1 MLRFVNKKF
10 YIFSFDCSVRIKLK
24 NYVLKA
30 VVERFGDVYGDFVW
44 DVVVCVG
51 DYGYIFLYIVDIFFI

>member
-24 NYVLKA
+24 NYVLNA
-30 VVERFGDVYGDFVW
+30 VVERFGDVYGGFVW
-44 DVVVCVG
+44 DVEVRGG
-51 DYGYIFLYIVDIFFI
+51 DYGYIFYIIIIF